1 MYFKVVVETIKISG
15 YQRWICGLRVW
26 RINHAESVLYVSGL
40 SVPGKTG
47 DVVQVC
53 CTVYYTVLYCT
64 VHTSPQERSS
74 HEKLYK
80 TSDIISH
87 GYLPSRT

>member
-1 MYFKVVVETIKISG
+1 MYFKVVVETVKISG

-53 CTVYYTVLYCT
+53 CTVLYCTVLYCT
-64 VHTSPQERSS
+64 ILHCTI
-74 HEKLYK
+74 LY
-80 TSDIISH
+80 
-87 GYLPSRT
+87 

>member
-53 CTVYYTVLYCT
+53 CTVLCCAVLYCTVLYCT
-64 VHTSPQERSS
+64 V
-74 HEKLYK
+74 LYC
-80 TSDIISH
+80 TVLYCTVLYIV
-87 GYLPSRT
+87 LC

>member
-1 MYFKVVVETIKISG
+1 MYLKVFVETVETSG
-15 YQRWICGLRVW
+15 QQRWICGLRVW

-53 CTVYYTVLYCT
+53 STVSYCT
-64 VHTSPQERSS
+64 V
-74 HEKLYK
+74 L
-80 TSDIISH
+80 
-87 GYLPSRT
+87 